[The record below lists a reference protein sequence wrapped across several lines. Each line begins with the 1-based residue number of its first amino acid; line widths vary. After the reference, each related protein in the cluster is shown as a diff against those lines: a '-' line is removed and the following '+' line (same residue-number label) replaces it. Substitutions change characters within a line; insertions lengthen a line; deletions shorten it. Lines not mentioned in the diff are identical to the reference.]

1 VRRPV
6 RRLRRAPPIVRA
18 STSEPCSAV
27 SDAAGI
33 SLLLPIPN
41 DRIEVRVSPV
51 RGRGIFARTAIV
63 SGTLIEAAPVI
74 VIPIADCPALDRTI
88 IHDYYFHWDGDP
100 EGEGRGALGLGL
112 VTLCNHASRPNAR
125 VERNLVRQTL
135 DLISSSLIGPG
146 EEVTID
152 YRCTLWFE
160 PRE

>member
-1 VRRPV
+1 MCAAAVLTH
-6 RRLRRAPPIVRA
+6 LR
-18 STSEPCSAV
+18 
-27 SDAAGI
+27 
-33 SLLLPIPN
+33 PIPN
-41 DRIEVRVSPV
+41 HRIEIRVSPA
-51 RGRGIFARTAIV
+51 RGRGVFAREAIAP
-63 SGTLIEAAPVI
+63 GTVIEAAPVI

-112 VTLCNHASRPNAR
+112 VTLCNHASRANAR
-125 VERNLVRQTL
+125 VERNFARQTL
-135 DLISSSLIGPG
+135 DLISIAPIGPG

>member
-1 VRRPV
+1 M
-6 RRLRRAPPIVRA
+6 
-18 STSEPCSAV
+18 
-27 SDAAGI
+27 
-33 SLLLPIPN
+33 
-41 DRIEVRVSPV
+41 
-51 RGRGIFARTAIV
+51 RGRGVFARTAIV

-125 VERNLVRQTL
+125 VERNFARQTL
-135 DLISSSLIGPG
+135 DLIASSPIGPG

-160 PRE
+160 LRE

>member
-1 VRRPV
+1 M
-6 RRLRRAPPIVRA
+6 
-18 STSEPCSAV
+18 SA
-27 SDAAGI
+27 AAGI
-33 SLLLPIPN
+33 SLLRPIPN
-41 DRIEVRVSPV
+41 HRIEVRVSPV
-51 RGRGIFARTAIV
+51 RGRGVFARTAILP
-63 SGTLIEAAPVI
+63 GTLIEAAPVI

-125 VERNLVRQTL
+125 VERNFTRQTL
-135 DLISSSLIGPG
+135 DLIASVPIGPG